1 MSPDDRVELRRRQ
14 WAVEMPSLDTSGM
27 AILGRARV
35 ITLSVRP
42 AIEKVFD
49 SHGLDTGDFDVLSTL
64 LRSGPPYRLRPTEL
78 FRWLMITSG
87 GLTAR
92 VSRLEKR
99 GLVERVPDPAD
110 GRSLLVGLSADGL
123 EKARATIVEDMR
135 TEAELLDGLSAEERE
150 ALAELLRKLAVSLE
164 SKGL

>member
-1 MSPDDRVELRRRQ
+1 M
-14 WAVEMPSLDTSGM
+14 DTRGM

-35 ITLSVRP
+35 ITLGVRP
-42 AIEKVFD
+42 AIEKVFER
-49 SHGLDTGDFDVLSTL
+49 HGLDTGDFDVLSTL

-110 GRSLLVGLSADGL
+110 GRSLLVGLSAAGR
-123 EKARATIVEDMR
+123 EKARAAIVEDMR
-135 TEAELLDGLSAEERE
+135 TEAELLDGLSAHEQE
-150 ALAELLRKLAVSLE
+150 ALAALLRKLASSLE
-164 SKGL
+164 AKGSGRAR

>member
-1 MSPDDRVELRRRQ
+1 MSSDDRVELRRRQ

-49 SHGLDTGDFDVLSTL
+49 SLGLDTGDLDVLSTL

-87 GLTAR
+87 GMTAR

-99 GLVERVPDPAD
+99 GLVERVPDPTD
-110 GRSLLVGLSADGL
+110 GRSLLVGLSAEGL
-123 EKARATIVEDMR
+123 EKARAAIVEDMR
-135 TEAELLDGLSAEERE
+135 TEAELLDGLSAKEQET
-150 ALAELLRKLAVSLE
+150 LAELLRKLALSLE
-164 SKGL
+164 AKGL

>member
-1 MSPDDRVELRRRQ
+1 MVLSDRVELRRRQ
-14 WAVEMPSLDTSGM
+14 WAAEMPGLDTSGM
-27 AILGRARV
+27 AILGRARA
-35 ITLSVRP
+35 ITLGVRP

-92 VSRLEKR
+92 VSRLEMR
-99 GLVERVPDPAD
+99 GLVERVADPAD

-123 EKARATIVEDMR
+123 EKARAAIAEDMR
-135 TEAELLDGLSAEERE
+135 TEAELLDGLSKDEQD
-150 ALAELLRKLAVSLE
+150 ALAELLGKLALSL
-164 SKGL
+164 GL